1 MPDPNIPPPPVPP
14 AGAPPPPAPK
24 QKHGCWFYGCLTLAI
39 LALLAAI
46 GTWIAF
52 RYFVKTASGWI
63 EGYTSTNR
71 IQIEQVSISQGEL
84 KSLQDRVASFSEAL
98 AGQKGSPELVLT
110 ADDINALIQHDPE
123 YKDVKDKLY
132 VMLEGDQI
140 KGKLS
145 MPLDQVG
152 FKDRYLNGLATIK
165 VTLAEGVLNI
175 NLKDVQ
181 VGDKPLPPAML
192 SELRK
197 YNFAQN
203 IQNDPDAQ
211 RSLQK
216 FESIQVKDSK
226 LIIRAKEPGK

>member
-1 MPDPNIPPPPVPP
+1 MPEPTIPPLKTPSQ
-14 AGAPPPPAPK
+14 APPQAPK
-24 QKHGCWFYGCLTLAI
+24 KQRGCWFYGCLTLAI
-39 LALLAAI
+39 LALLGAI
-46 GTWIAF
+46 GAWIAV
-52 RYFVKTASGWI
+52 RYVVKTASGWV

-71 IQIEQVSISQGEL
+71 VPIESVSISQGDL
-84 KSLQDRVASFSEAL
+84 KSLQDRVASFSQAL
-98 AGQKGSPELVLT
+98 DGQKGSRDLVLS
-110 ADDINALIQHDPE
+110 ADDINALIQHDPQ

-132 VMLEGDQI
+132 VMLDGDQI

-152 FKDRYLNGLATIK
+152 FKDRYLNGIAAIK
-165 VTLAEGVLNI
+165 VTLTDGVLNI

-181 VGDKPLPPAML
+181 VGDKALPPAML
-192 SELRK
+192 SELKK